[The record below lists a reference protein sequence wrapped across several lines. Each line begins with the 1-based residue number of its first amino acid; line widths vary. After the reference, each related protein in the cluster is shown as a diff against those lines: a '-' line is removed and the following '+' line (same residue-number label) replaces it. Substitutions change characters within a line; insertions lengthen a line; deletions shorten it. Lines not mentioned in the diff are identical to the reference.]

1 MANWTEASRKLSGQ
15 ILSVD
20 TWLPREMPEY
30 AQGFMYMLGS
40 LTASSFVA
48 LVLSGILLAMNGPAS
63 WSYNGAMRFVAAT
76 HFWAVQAFFFFMMLH
91 LLRVFF
97 TGAWRGGRGLTWLVG
112 ATAFLVA
119 IPTAFTG
126 FLLNGDFYSQWNAV
140 QAKDGLNAMGL
151 GWVNLTNAGQMF
163 GMHVVVM
170 PLVLTVIIGAHI
182 TLVRLKS
189 VVPPYP
195 DTADRRAAERSP
207 S

>member
-1 MANWTEASRKLSGQ
+1 
-15 ILSVD
+15 
-20 TWLPREMPEY
+20 
-30 AQGFMYMLGS
+30 
-40 LTASSFVA
+40 
-48 LVLSGILLAMNGPAS
+48 
-63 WSYNGAMRFVAAT
+63 
-76 HFWAVQAFFFFMMLH
+76 
-91 LLRVFF
+91 
-97 TGAWRGGRGLTWLVG
+97 
-112 ATAFLVA
+112 
-119 IPTAFTG
+119 
-126 FLLNGDFYSQWNAV
+126 V